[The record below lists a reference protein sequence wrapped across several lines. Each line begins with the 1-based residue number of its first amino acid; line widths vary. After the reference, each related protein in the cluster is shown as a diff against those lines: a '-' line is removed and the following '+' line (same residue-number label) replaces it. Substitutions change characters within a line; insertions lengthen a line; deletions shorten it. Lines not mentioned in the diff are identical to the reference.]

1 MVTAKAIPT
10 LFTTVVLTVMLAG
23 RILLAEVLL
32 LTEQHILQ
40 VEQALLM
47 SKTLPLQQVVGVGHI
62 LIAQFLQEVVQA
74 VPLAVRVVILVTHI
88 HILA

>member
-1 MVTAKAIPT
+1 MVTAKVIPT
-10 LFTTVVLTVMLAG
+10 LFTIVVLIVMLAG
-23 RILLAEVLL
+23 HILLAEVLL

-88 HILA
+88 HILT